1 MSQNRKRKS
10 EGGGVREGKRRK
22 EQVGIVFVLFEKQR
36 YDLFSWEL
44 VLFLIFASQNRIR
57 QAKIRKEYQWSKL
70 HDYLYSYLYPRRT
83 RRQSPSVDP
92 HSFPLF
98 VLFSPQPSSPL
109 SRFLT
114 NRLEISNS
122 NMKWHNKT
130 CFISLYPSSSFR
142 TRPSRRAEKFIRLFR
157 IAAYHGMKRYGSW
170 YSSIGIFAGL
180 RCKM

>member
-10 EGGGVREGKRRK
+10 EGGSEGRK
-22 EQVGIVFVLFEKQR
+22 KTERASWIAFVLFEKQR
-36 YDLFSWEL
+36 YDLFSWGL
-44 VLFLIFASQNRIR
+44 VLFFTFASQNRIR
-57 QAKIRKEYQWSKL
+57 QAEIRKEYQWSKL
-70 HDYLYSYLYPRRT
+70 HDYLYSYLYLRRT

-92 HSFPLF
+92 HSFPL

-142 TRPSRRAEKFIRLFR
+142 TRLSRRTEKFIRLFR
-157 IAAYHGMKRYGSW
+157 IAAYHGMKRYSSW
-170 YSSIGIFAGL
+170 YSSIGIFAGS

>member
-1 MSQNRKRKS
+1 MFYSKNNGTISSREDWSCSSPSLRRIGFDKRKYERS
-10 EGGGVREGKRRK
+10 ISGANCT
-22 EQVGIVFVLFEKQR
+22 IIYIPTSTL
-36 YDLFSWEL
+36 
-44 VLFLIFASQNRIR
+44 
-57 QAKIRKEYQWSKL
+57 
-70 HDYLYSYLYPRRT
+70 RRT

-142 TRPSRRAEKFIRLFR
+142 TRLSRRTEKFIRLFR
-157 IAAYHGMKRYGSW
+157 IAAYHGMKRYGS
-170 YSSIGIFAGL
+170 
-180 RCKM
+180 